1 MENGKIPRG
10 QRIYATKGLVS
21 KHVLCLAVA
30 AFVALFSRHAR
41 AQDIRDEMHG
51 YYAGERASA
60 ILFGSLGLAS
70 VAGGIV
76 LVTRPED
83 LPRGFGVPLIALGA
97 LEALGG
103 LYYALQVGG
112 EIRHYDESYAKD
124 RAAFRKEEIAHIH
137 GTRSRFVWYLLMEAT
152 FLATGIGIA
161 IGGFAANEDVLKGVG
176 LGITSIWA
184 PFLIIDSINNVR
196 AASYASALE
205 KFDPSIALSGRGFT
219 LGYSGRF

>member
-1 MENGKIPRG
+1 M
-10 QRIYATKGLVS
+10 S
-21 KHVLCLAVA
+21 KHVVCLVFA
-30 AFVALFSRHAR
+30 ALLVLLARPAR
-41 AQDIRDEMHG
+41 AEGPVDIRDEMHG
-51 YYAGERASA
+51 YYGGERASA

-83 LPRGFGVPLIALGA
+83 LPRGFGVPLIAFGA
-97 LEALGG
+97 LEAIGG

-112 EIRHYDESYAKD
+112 EIRHYDEAYAKD

-176 LGITSIWA
+176 LGIASVWA
-184 PFLIIDSINNVR
+184 PFLVIDCINNAR
-196 AASYASALE
+196 AASDASALD
-205 KFDPSIALSGRGFT
+205 KFDPAVAISGRGFS

>member
-1 MENGKIPRG
+1 
-10 QRIYATKGLVS
+10 
-21 KHVLCLAVA
+21 LCLLLGVLI
-30 AFVALFSRHAR
+30 ALFAAPAR
-41 AQDIRDEMHG
+41 ADDIRDEMHG

-60 ILFGSLGLAS
+60 VVFGSLGLAS
-70 VAGGIV
+70 LAGGIV

-112 EIRHYDESYAKD
+112 EIRHYDEAYAKD

-176 LGITSIWA
+176 LGISTIWA
-184 PFLIIDSINNVR
+184 PFLITDCINNAR
-196 AASYASALE
+196 AASYANALD
-205 KFDPSIALSGRGFT
+205 KFDPSVAISGKGFT

>member
-1 MENGKIPRG
+1 M
-10 QRIYATKGLVS
+10 S
-21 KHVLCLAVA
+21 KHVLGLVLAAIVA
-30 AFVALFSRHAR
+30 VVARPAR
-41 AQDIRDEMHG
+41 ADEKVDIRDEMHG
-51 YYAGERASA
+51 YYGGERASA

-70 VAGGIV
+70 IAGGIV

-83 LPRGFGVPLIALGA
+83 LPRGFGVPLIAFGA
-97 LEALGG
+97 LEAIGG

-112 EIRHYDESYAKD
+112 EIRHYDEAYAKD
-124 RAAFRKEEIAHIH
+124 RTAFRKEEIAHIH

-176 LGITSIWA
+176 LGISSIWA
-184 PFLIIDSINNVR
+184 PFLIIDCINNAR

-205 KFDPSIALSGRGFT
+205 KFDPSVAMTGRGFS

>member
-1 MENGKIPRG
+1 M
-10 QRIYATKGLVS
+10 S
-21 KHVLCLAVA
+21 KHVLGLVLAA
-30 AFVALFSRHAR
+30 LVALFALPAR
-41 AQDIRDEMHG
+41 APDKVDIQADMHG
-51 YYAGERASA
+51 YYGGERASA
-60 ILFGSLGLAS
+60 IAFGSLGLAS

-112 EIRHYDESYAKD
+112 EIRHYDAAYAKD

-161 IGGFAANEDVLKGVG
+161 IGGFAANQDVLKGVG
-176 LGITSIWA
+176 LGISSVWA
-184 PFLIIDSINNVR
+184 PFLIIDCINNAR

-205 KFDPSIALSGRGFT
+205 KFDPAVAIGGHGFSI
-219 LGYSGRF
+219 GYSGRF

>member
-1 MENGKIPRG
+1 MARLRWLPI
-10 QRIYATKGLVS
+10 IAALLVVS
-21 KHVLCLAVA
+21 IAPC
-30 AFVALFSRHAR
+30 AR
-41 AQDIRDEMHG
+41 ADGQPDIRDEMHG
-51 YYAGERASA
+51 YYDGERASA
-60 ILFGSLGLAS
+60 ILFGSLGAAS
-70 VAGGIV
+70 IAGGIV

-83 LPRGFGVPLIALGA
+83 LPRGFGVPLIAFGA

-103 LYYALQVGG
+103 LYYALSVGG
-112 EIRHYDESYAKD
+112 EIRHYSEAYAKD

-161 IGGFAANEDVLKGVG
+161 IGGFAANQDVLKGVG
-176 LGITSIWA
+176 LGISSIWA
-184 PFLIIDSINNVR
+184 PFLIIDCINNAR

-205 KFDPSIALSGRGFT
+205 KFDPSVAISGRGFS

>member
-1 MENGKIPRG
+1 
-10 QRIYATKGLVS
+10 VS
-21 KHVLCLAVA
+21 KHVLCLLLGVLI
-30 AFVALFSRHAR
+30 ALFAAPAR
-41 AQDIRDEMHG
+41 ADDIRDEMHG

-60 ILFGSLGLAS
+60 VVFGSLGLAS
-70 VAGGIV
+70 LAGGIV

-112 EIRHYDESYAKD
+112 EIRHYDEAYAKD

-176 LGITSIWA
+176 LGISTIWA
-184 PFLIIDSINNVR
+184 PFLITDCINNAR
-196 AASYASALE
+196 AASYANALD
-205 KFDPSIALSGRGFT
+205 KFDPSVAISGKGFT

>member
-1 MENGKIPRG
+1 
-10 QRIYATKGLVS
+10 
-21 KHVLCLAVA
+21 LCLAIV
-30 AFVALFSRHAR
+30 VALALLAPPAR
-41 AQDIRDEMHG
+41 ADDIRDEMHG
-51 YYAGERASA
+51 YYNGERASA

-83 LPRGFGVPLIALGA
+83 LPRGFGWPLIGFGA

-112 EIRHYDESYAKD
+112 EIRHYDEAYAKD

-161 IGGFAANEDVLKGVG
+161 IGGFASNNDVLKGVG
-176 LGITSIWA
+176 LGISSIWA
-184 PFLIIDSINNVR
+184 PFLIIDCINNAR
-196 AASYASALE
+196 AASYASALD
-205 KFDPSIALSGRGFT
+205 KFDPSVAIAGRGFT

>member
-1 MENGKIPRG
+1 MLLG
-10 QRIYATKGLVS
+10 
-21 KHVLCLAVA
+21 VLI
-30 AFVALFSRHAR
+30 ALFAAPAR
-41 AQDIRDEMHG
+41 ADDIRDEMHG

-60 ILFGSLGLAS
+60 VVFVSLGLAS
-70 VAGGIV
+70 LAGGIV

-112 EIRHYDESYAKD
+112 EIRHYDEAYAKD

-176 LGITSIWA
+176 LGISTIWA
-184 PFLIIDSINNVR
+184 PFLITDCINNAR
-196 AASYASALE
+196 AASYANALD
-205 KFDPSIALSGRGFT
+205 KFDPSVAISGKGFT